1 MEIINELNDK
11 IIRDVEDFE
20 YDKMVEFYWDQFQYE
35 DENMELIDNNADALQ
50 IIIKIVQD
58 DCGDDVDIENSTLL
72 FYHYHII
79 IACKYMKKIESD
91 LKKLSQYN
99 ILMAEQIKI
108 KVPRKKS
115 KLTMEEILEKKEGM
129 SASTKKVYTTLIKRL
144 NKMDFKFNQN
154 KKEDV
159 DYIVNFFETNK
170 IDKLSPRLDLIN
182 IIIVLRTIQNLPTE
196 QLKEL
201 RKKLSL
207 ERIDKNVDVMKDEA
221 AKLLSIE
228 EFDDQLKGLFVTKQ
242 YKAYVVNYLLRNFG
256 VRNQDLDV
264 EVVLK
269 YKGFKPLPTKN
280 YLIRNIT
287 NVIYIRNDY
296 KTVKTYGAQKHT
308 IKDTKF
314 NDAVVELS
322 GDALHSSPNAKKIFQ
337 GEQISNDLRK
347 LIIGKMNE
355 SQVFKMLIDDAYKRK
370 DTAEINRLS
379 ASRGTNVETI
389 NDFYNV
395 NAEHKIIR
403 EI

>member
-1 MEIINELNDK
+1 
-11 IIRDVEDFE
+11 
-20 YDKMVEFYWDQFQYE
+20 
-35 DENMELIDNNADALQ
+35 
-50 IIIKIVQD
+50 
-58 DCGDDVDIENSTLL
+58 
-72 FYHYHII
+72 
-79 IACKYMKKIESD
+79 
-91 LKKLSQYN
+91 
-99 ILMAEQIKI
+99 MAEQIKI

-115 KLTMEEILEKKEGM
+115 KLTMEQILGKKEGM
-129 SASTKKVYTTLIKRL
+129 SESTKKVYTNLIKRL

-159 DYIVNFFETNK
+159 EYIVNFFETNK
-170 IDKLSPRLDLIN
+170 IEKLSPRLDLIN
-182 IIIVLRTIQNLPTE
+182 IIIVLRTIENLPTE

-221 AKLLSIE
+221 EKLLSVK

-308 IKDTKF
+308 IKDSKF
-314 NDAVVELS
+314 NDAVVELT
-322 GDALHSSPNAKKIFQ
+322 DALHSSPNAKKIFQ

-355 SQVFKMLIDDAYKRK
+355 SQVFKMLIDDAYKRS

-379 ASRGTNVETI
+379 KSRGTDVKTI
-389 NDFYNV
+389 LEFYNV
-395 NAEHKIIR
+395 NAEHQIIKKI
-403 EI
+403 